1 MTKLI
6 PVSALILLSTAWVAA
21 ALASPATAPQGK
33 QPATTAALIRYVH
46 KVEDAPGKA
55 PVSHR
60 SDFQKALGQ
69 ALARQLK
76 RPVTFM
82 PLPRKRMMGAL
93 EAAEGDIVCG
103 YSPAWFNG
111 AVDWTRPFIPTSE
124 VLIASRRVPAPASL
138 EDVRGKIVGTVL
150 GFNYPQVQ
158 RRLGAGFVRDDAPSL
173 ELTLRKWQGGRFDYF
188 LATGVTVERQF
199 ASGELAAGFNQ
210 LVISEEKTGCAI
222 ARQGTLRVAEVNA
235 AIDAIEKS
243 GELARLLLL
252 R

>member
-1 MTKLI
+1 MTVFI
-6 PVSALILLSTAWVAA
+6 RILAVTLLATSLAA
-21 ALASPATAPQGK
+21 ATVQASPTASVPGNT
-33 QPATTAALIRYVH
+33 PVTIRYVH
-46 KVEDAPGKA
+46 KVEDAPGKT
-55 PVSHR
+55 PSSRR
-60 SDFQKALGQ
+60 SGFQQ
-69 ALARQLK
+69 AMAAAFGRQLN
-76 RPVTFM
+76 RPVKLM

>member
-1 MTKLI
+1 MT
-6 PVSALILLSTAWVAA
+6 ALIRIFSVALLVAA
-21 ALASPATAPQGK
+21 PLAAVAASPA
-33 QPATTAALIRYVH
+33 ATIRYVH
-46 KVEDAPGKA
+46 KVEDAPGETS
-55 PVSHR
+55 VSRR
-60 SDFQKALGQ
+60 SGFQEALGA

-76 RPVTFM
+76 RPVRFM

-103 YSPAWFNG
+103 YSPAWFQG
-111 AVDWTRPFIPTSE
+111 KVDWTRPFIPTSE
-124 VLIASRRVPAPASL
+124 VLIASRRVPPPVSL
-138 EDVRGKIVGTVL
+138 EDIRGKTVGTVL

-158 RRLGAGFVRDDAPSL
+158 GRLGDGFVRDDAPSL

-199 ASGELAAGFNQ
+199 ASGELDAGFSQ

-222 ARQGTLRVAEVNA
+222 SRKGTLRVGQVNA

-243 GELARLLLL
+243 GELTRLLRL

>member
-1 MTKLI
+1 M
-6 PVSALILLSTAWVAA
+6 AA
-21 ALASPATAPQGK
+21 AFG
-33 QPATTAALIRYVH
+33 
-46 KVEDAPGKA
+46 
-55 PVSHR
+55 
-60 SDFQKALGQ
+60 
-69 ALARQLK
+69 RQLK
-76 RPVTFM
+76 RPVKLM

-93 EAAEGDIVCG
+93 ESAEGDIVCG
-103 YSPAWFNG
+103 YSPAWFKG
-111 AVDWTRPFIPTSE
+111 DVDWTRPFIPTSE
-124 VLIASRRVPAPASL
+124 VLIASRRVPAPTAL
-138 EDVRGKIVGTVL
+138 DDIRGKTVGTVL
-150 GFNYPQVQ
+150 GFNYPEVQ

-222 ARQGTLRVAEVNA
+222 ARRGTLSVAEVNA

>member
-1 MTKLI
+1 MTAYI
-6 PVSALILLSTAWVAA
+6 PPLVATLLAIPLLAA
-21 ALASPATAPQGK
+21 ALAAQAAPPAT
-33 QPATTAALIRYVH
+33 IRYVH
-46 KVEDAPGKA
+46 KVEDAPGKTPA
-55 PVSHR
+55 SRR
-60 SDFQKALGQ
+60 SGFQQ
-69 ALARQLK
+69 AMAAAFGRQLK
-76 RPVTFM
+76 RPVKLM

-93 EAAEGDIVCG
+93 ESAEGDIVCG
-103 YSPAWFNG
+103 YSPAWFKG
-111 AVDWTRPFIPTSE
+111 DVDWTRPFIPTSE
-124 VLIASRRVPAPASL
+124 VLIASRRVPAPAAL
-138 EDVRGKIVGTVL
+138 EDIRGKTVGTVL
-150 GFNYPQVQ
+150 GFNYPEVQ

-222 ARQGTLRVAEVNA
+222 ARRGTLSVAEVNA

>member
-6 PVSALILLSTAWVAA
+6 PVSALIMLGTAWITA
-21 ALASPATAPQGK
+21 ALASPATARPGTP
-33 QPATTAALIRYVH
+33 PATTTALIRYVH
-46 KVEDAPGKA
+46 KVEDAPGKTPA
-55 PVSHR
+55 SRR
-60 SDFQKALGQ
+60 SGFQQ
-69 ALARQLK
+69 AMAAAFGRQFN
-76 RPVTFM
+76 RPVKLM

-103 YSPAWFNG
+103 YSPAWFKG
-111 AVDWTRPFIPTSE
+111 DVDWTRPFIPTSE
-124 VLIASRRVPAPASL
+124 VLIASRRVPAPAAL
-138 EDVRGKIVGTVL
+138 EDVRGKTVGTVL
-150 GFNYPQVQ
+150 GFNYPEVQ

-188 LATGVTVERQF
+188 LATGVTVDRQF

-222 ARQGTLRVAEVNA
+222 ARKGTLRVAEVNA